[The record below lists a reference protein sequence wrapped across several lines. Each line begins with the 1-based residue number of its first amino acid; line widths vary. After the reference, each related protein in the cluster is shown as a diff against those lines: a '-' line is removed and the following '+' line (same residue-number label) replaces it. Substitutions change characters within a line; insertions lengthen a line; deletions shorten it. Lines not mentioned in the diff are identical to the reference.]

1 MKRTCFNC
9 AYFYSTLSDANQDY
23 HIHYWCRHWNAIINN
38 TCGIADQYE
47 YTDCYYDDLETG
59 DAMCYMFKEKEKE
72 MFPDEWFEKNKQ
84 ENIKNRII
92 DTN

>member
-1 MKRTCFNC
+1 
-9 AYFYSTLSDANQDY
+9 
-23 HIHYWCRHWNAIINN
+23 
-38 TCGIADQYE
+38 
-47 YTDCYYDDLETG
+47 
-59 DAMCYMFKEKEKE
+59 MCYMFKEKEKE